1 MDHLLAL
8 TIGGK
13 TIEAPTVIPQG
24 GLPKAYDIGSNL
36 ILLTFILVIILAL
49 FFLIWGGI
57 KWVTSSGDK
66 TKVQGARNTMIYAII
81 GLIIVFLSYFVINVI
96 TTFFKV
102 PSVITLP
109 Q

>member
-1 MDHLLAL
+1 MDRLLAL
-8 TIGGK
+8 TIDGK
-13 TIEAPTVIPQG
+13 TFLAPTIIPQG

-66 TKVQGARNTMIYAII
+66 TKVQAARNTMVYAII
-81 GLIIVFLSYFVINVI
+81 GLVIVFLSYFVINVI
-96 TTFFKV
+96 TTFFNV
-102 PSVITLP
+102 PAVTTLP
-109 Q
+109 E